1 MITVKKHVSIHSVF
15 SRLLLVFLLVLI
27 PMYTTSIL
35 IYQLWIRNM
44 EDNIART
51 TTTQMHAYLNRL
63 EDSITQ
69 MRLLQFD
76 CLNDIDLNKLAI
88 RWEIMDTY
96 SRVISMNNL
105 QQRLNTIRSSSP
117 YIRDVRAHIL
127 TFGRTISSPDGVGTL
142 DLDHFQNV
150 RLPRGINICPIV
162 QYNGDYCLTTLQD
175 GSVTGRNPL
184 YMVEIR
190 LNTVA
195 LGESLD
201 TLNIYDGSH
210 TLLIFNKD
218 GFISD
223 NRTSDDILRTDT
235 IPMPE
240 EDHFEQMT
248 NQGVHY
254 YRAVASSEKLN
265 ARMIRY
271 VPTSS
276 LMDATNTPSFW
287 FWVVLVSALCV
298 ALLYTLSMYKYM
310 HRPLYKLV
318 DAFREL
324 ENGNMDVK
332 LSHNSGDEFGYL
344 FDHFNE
350 MVSKLSSLID
360 QLIRQKFLTQRAE
373 LKQLQ
378 TQINPH
384 FLYNSLFIINTM
396 ATVGDDHLI
405 EFSRLLGEYYQF
417 ITRNGFD
424 MVPLRADVKHA
435 QTYAAI
441 QQMRFSKR
449 LSVDFPDCPG
459 PFADLPVPRLILQPI
474 LENAFEH
481 GVSKR
486 TKEGKIRVRYQCD
499 VNCLQIFVEDN
510 GLNLTDA
517 QIAQLSVTTADDS
530 DAAEI
535 TGMMN
540 IHRRLV
546 LVYGNGSGLK
556 IGRSE
561 MGGLCVTLTI
571 HSQKEE
577 SA

>member
-1 MITVKKHVSIHSVF
+1 MATARKHLHIHSVF
-15 SRLLLVFLLVLI
+15 YRLLLVFLLVLI

-35 IYQLWIRNM
+35 IYQLWMKNM
-44 EDNIART
+44 DDNLART
-51 TTTQMHAYLNRL
+51 TITQMHAYLNRL

-76 CLNDIDLNKLAI
+76 CLNDVDLNKLAI

-96 SRVISMNNL
+96 SRVVSMNNL
-105 QQRLNTIRSSSP
+105 QQRLNTIRTSSP

-127 TFGRTISSPDGVGTL
+127 AFGRTISSPEGVGPL
-142 DLDHFQNV
+142 DEEHFLNV
-150 RLPRGINICPIV
+150 RLPRGIGVSPV
-162 QYNGDYCLTTLQD
+162 VKYNDDYCLTTLQE
-175 GSVTGRNPL
+175 GSLTGRNPL
-184 YMVEIR
+184 YMIEIR
-190 LNTVA
+190 LNTAA
-195 LGESLD
+195 LGESLG

-210 TLLIFNKD
+210 TILIFNED
-218 GFISD
+218 GLISD
-223 NRTSDDILRTDT
+223 NEASAALFRSDTVPLV
-235 IPMPE
+235 E
-240 EDHFEQMT
+240 EDRFEQIT
-248 NQGVHY
+248 DNNERY
-254 YRAVASSEKLN
+254 YRAVASSDKLH
-265 ARMIRY
+265 AQMIRY
-271 VPTSS
+271 VPMHSILTV
-276 LMDATNTPSFW
+276 TNTPSFW
-287 FWVVLVSALCV
+287 FWAVLVSALCV
-298 ALLYTLSMYKYM
+298 ALIYTLSMYKYM

-332 LSHNSGDEFGYL
+332 LAHDSGDEFGYL

-350 MVSKLSSLID
+350 MVGKLSSLID

-396 ATVGDDHLI
+396 AKVGDDHLI

-417 ITRNGFD
+417 ITRNGSD

-449 LSVDFPDCPG
+449 LSVDFPDCPE

-486 TKEGKIRVRYQCD
+486 TKEGKIRVRYFCD
-499 VNCLQIFVEDN
+499 NDILQILVEDN
-510 GLNLTDA
+510 GQDLTDE
-517 QIAQLSVTTADDS
+517 QITQLSVTTADNS
-530 DAAEI
+530 DTAEI

-546 LVYGNGSGLK
+546 LVYGSGSGLQ

-561 MGGLCVTLTI
+561 IGGLCVTLTI
-571 HSQKEE
+571 HSRKEE
-577 SA
+577 GV